1 MPTIVPI
8 SFRESSKNVAV
19 NFRRII
25 QKKGPNSPGNEFRNN
40 SEHYYFV
47 LRSVQLRASIELF
60 YNFPRPEVPHVLSQ
74 KPVKPLFIGTLGKP
88 HRGRQ

>member
-47 LRSVQLRASIELF
+47 LRSVQLRASIED
-60 YNFPRPEVPHVLSQ
+60 YSTISQ
-74 KPVKPLFIGTLGKP
+74 GLRCPMYSRRNLLNPSL
-88 HRGRQ
+88 